1 MTDTNDFY
9 DLERFIQ
16 AQAKDFAIALA
27 EINNGEKKS
36 HWMWYIFPQLAG
48 LGHSAMSQRYAIQSA
63 AEAKAYLNHSVL
75 GPRLIQC
82 VKVLLEIDGRSAHE
96 IFGSPDD
103 MKLRSCATLFAS
115 ITPKG
120 SVFECLL
127 EKYFHGKQ
135 DRKAL
140 DLLKNTN
147 KSME

>member
-1 MTDTNDFY
+1 MDTNDLY
-9 DLERFIQ
+9 ELERFIQ
-16 AQAKDFAIALA
+16 AQTTDFAIALT

-36 HWMWYIFPQLAG
+36 HWMWYIFPQLTG
-48 LGHSAMSQRYAIQSA
+48 LGSSVMSQHYAIQST
-63 AEAKAYLNHSVL
+63 AEAKAYLNHPVL

-82 VKVLLEIDGRSAHE
+82 MKALLEIDGRSAHE
-96 IFGSPDD
+96 IFGFPDD

-127 EKYFHGKQ
+127 EKYFHGER
-135 DRKAL
+135 DRKTL
-140 DLLKNTN
+140 DLLKNIN

>member
-82 VKVLLEIDGRSAHE
+82 VKVLLKIDGRSAYE